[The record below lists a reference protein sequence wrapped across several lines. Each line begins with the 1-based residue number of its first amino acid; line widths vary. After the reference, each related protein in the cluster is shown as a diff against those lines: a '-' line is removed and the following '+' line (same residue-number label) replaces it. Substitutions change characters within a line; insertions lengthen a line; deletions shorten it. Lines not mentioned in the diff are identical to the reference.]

1 MKLAAMEAKATPTR
15 SAGVGVW
22 YRPVM
27 LGLALI
33 VLMIGLI
40 LSWAHLRAYTDRD
53 IIGVDY
59 RLFAELGRRWTEDAS
74 MYASWQFAPYRFDQG
89 SGTNDVASMPGLYP
103 PPAGPVFAVVG
114 ALPPILWWIVPLSI
128 VGVSLARW
136 RPAPW
141 AWPLLAAVTLSPNLV
156 GVLATGGSTMWVAA
170 GVAAGFAYRWPVVI
184 ILLKPTFAPFLL
196 LGVGRRSFWI
206 GGVAPVVIVSLLMLP
221 EWGRWFEVLRNT
233 ESPGLLYSLHDLPL
247 IAVPV
252 VGWLARTSRGN
263 RAVTRQPRMKANGR
277 AALMPASDAPPV
289 SAAHLLASTR
299 SSHQSEVL
307 EAG

>member
-1 MKLAAMEAKATPTR
+1 
-15 SAGVGVW
+15 
-22 YRPVM
+22 M

-33 VLMIGLI
+33 VLMIGLT
-40 LSWAHLRAYTDRD
+40 LSWAYLGAYTSRG
-53 IIGVDY
+53 IIGIDH
-59 RLFAELGRRWTEDAS
+59 RLFVELGRRWTEDSS
-74 MYASWQFAPYRFDQG
+74 MYAAWQFAPYRFDQG
-89 SGTNDVASMPGLYP
+89 SGTNDVASMPSLYP

-114 ALPPILWWIVPLSI
+114 ALPPILWWIVPLAV

-141 AWPLLAAVTLSPNLV
+141 AWPLLALVTLSPNLV

-170 GVAAGFAYRWPVVI
+170 GVAAGLAYRWPVVV

-206 GGVAPVVIVSLLMLP
+206 GGVAPIVIISLLMLP
-221 EWGRWFEVLRNT
+221 EWGRWLEVLRNT

-252 VGWLARTSRGN
+252 VGWLARTTQGN
-263 RAVTRQPRMKANGR
+263 SAVKRQPTMKANDR
-277 AALMPASDAPPV
+277 PVLMAVSHAPH
-289 SAAHLLASTR
+289 SNAAHLLASSRATQ
-299 SSHQSEVL
+299 HPEGL